1 MQERQ
6 YVHLEIYG
14 LKNRR
19 VCIQTRLFPFQ

>member
-14 LKNRR
+14 LNNRR
-19 VCIQTRLFPFQ
+19 VCIQTRLFSFQ